1 MIVRELITLLGFRID
16 NGNLIIYNQ
25 TINNIHNSAQRA
37 SNAMQGLF
45 ALVAAGAA
53 LGGITKIADEMQNLE
68 ARIKLLPQT
77 IGDIGEAFN
86 EVSQHASD
94 ARQPI
99 KEYAKLYVRIGH
111 AAKGYLKTQDA
122 VLGITDTIAKGLIVG
137 GASAQESS
145 SVMTQL
151 SQALGSGVLQGQ
163 EFNSMA
169 EGAPQLLDALAV
181 AMGKPRDQ
189 LKKLASQGKV
199 TTQDLI
205 LGFQKIHDDV
215 ERQFLSMPINI
226 GQAFTL
232 IGNRF
237 ATFIARMNRESGAVT
252 AIAQFFVDGFKKIE
266 IGMDNMVD
274 FFGGATNTIKF
285 FGIALAA
292 VFTPILFKAVAG
304 IIGLILSPIGLL
316 VVGLTLVGLALDDFN
331 TWMKGGKSI
340 IGDFFGTFGDGQKR
354 FDKFKAS
361 AIEFFTTGTIGEFTS
376 KLIEMKNGIVAAFDG
391 GVMTKF
397 IALIERLFNYFY
409 DVTPFTWIAQQIG
422 NIFSGLIKIFFGI
435 FDVISGAFKILVGFF
450 TADFE
455 MMYEGL
461 GQIVSGLVDVFEGVW
476 TSVKAGV
483 LLFLMS
489 VGTMFKAYFDYVK
502 NVIVESI
509 SNAFSAATDAGMAYL
524 KSKLSGALDLAIDA
538 SIGLATMVIP
548 PPLKKIMGIGNN
560 ETQPLNKF
568 TPPPAISPQAVAGAA
583 TSAGGVAQPMF
594 NVPKPAMSVNVYQT
608 LPAGTTAET
617 AKAAKDAT
625 TKAADSSFG
634 PLARQMGQLQ

>member
-25 TINNIHNSAQRA
+25 TINNIHNAAERA
-37 SNAMQGLF
+37 SSAMQGLF

-53 LGGITKIADEMQNLE
+53 LGGITKVADEMQNLE

-86 EVSQHASD
+86 EVSAHASA

-181 AMGKPRDQ
+181 AMGKPREQ
-189 LKKLASQGKV
+189 LKKLASEGKV
-199 TTQDLI
+199 TTKDLI

-215 ERQFLSMPINI
+215 EAQFLSMPINI

-252 AIAQFFVDGFKKIE
+252 SIAQFFVDSFKLVEKGLDE
-266 IGMDNMVD
+266 MVD

-285 FGIALAA
+285 FGIALGAA
-292 VFTPILFKAVAG
+292 ITPILFKALAG
-304 IIGLILSPIGLL
+304 LIGLVLSPIGLL
-316 VVGLTLVGLALDDFN
+316 VIGLTLVGLALDDFN

-340 IGDFFGTFGDGQKR
+340 LGDFFGSFGDGQKR
-354 FDKFKAS
+354 FDEFKNS
-361 AIEFFTTGTIGEFTS
+361 VIEFFTTGSFGKLTA
-376 KLIEMKNGIVAAFDG
+376 KLIALKNGISDAFDG
-391 GVMTKF
+391 GVMSKF
-397 IALIERLFNYFY
+397 IGLIEKIFAYFY
-409 DVTPFTWIAQQIG
+409 DAIPFKKLTENAAKG
-422 NIFSGLIKIFFGI
+422 FAGLIDIFFGVLDI
-435 FDVISGAFKILVGFF
+435 IAGAFKILIGFF
-450 TADFE
+450 TSDFQ

-461 GQIVSGLVDVFEGVW
+461 GQIVSGFVDIFSGVW
-476 TSVKAGV
+476 EIIKADLYV
-483 LLFLMS
+483 LWIAIKIAF
-489 VGTMFKAYFDYVK
+489 TAFFDYIY
-502 NVIVESI
+502 NVIVTSI
-509 SNAFSAATDAGMAYL
+509 SNAFKAAADAGMAYL
-524 KSKLSGALDLAIDA
+524 KSKLSNALEIALDA
-538 SIGLATMVIP
+538 SIGLATMMIP
-548 PPLKKIMGIGNN
+548 APIKNMVGLG
-560 ETQPLNKF
+560 ETREYTKF
-568 TPPPAISPQAVAGAA
+568 TPPPAVTPQAVAGAA

-594 NVPKPAMSVNVYQT
+594 NVPKPMSVNVYQT
-608 LPAGTTAET
+608 LPAGTPAET

-625 TKAADSSFG
+625 TKAAESSLE
-634 PLARQMGQLQ
+634 PLARRLGQLQ

>member
-25 TINNIHNSAQRA
+25 TINNIHNAAERA
-37 SNAMQGLF
+37 SSAMQGLF

-53 LGGITKIADEMQNLE
+53 LGGITKVADEMQNLE

-86 EVSQHASD
+86 EVSAHASA

-215 ERQFLSMPINI
+215 EKQFLSMPINI

-252 AIAQFFVDGFKKIE
+252 SIAQFFVDSFKVIE
-266 IGMDNMVD
+266 NSLDDMVD
-274 FFGGATNTIKF
+274 FFGSATNTLKF
-285 FGIALAA
+285 FGIALGAA
-292 VFTPILFKAVAG
+292 ITPILFKALAG
-304 IIGLILSPIGLL
+304 LIGLALSPIGLL
-316 VVGLTLVGLALDDFN
+316 VAGLTLVGLALDDFN

-340 IGDFFGTFGDGQKR
+340 LGDFFGSFGDGQKR
-354 FDKFKAS
+354 FDDFKNS
-361 AIEFFTTGTIGEFTS
+361 VIDFFTTGTIGEFTE
-376 KLIEMKNGIVAAFDG
+376 KLVDLKNGIVRAFDG
-391 GVMTKF
+391 GVISKF
-397 IALIERLFNYFY
+397 IGMVQKLFQYFY
-409 DVTPFTWIAQQIG
+409 DVTPFAWITQQIG

-435 FDVISGAFKILVGFF
+435 IDVISGAFKILIGFF
-450 TADFE
+450 TSDFD

-461 GQIVSGLVDVFEGVW
+461 GQIVAGLVDIFAGVW
-476 TSVKAGV
+476 KAVMAGV
-483 LLFLMS
+483 LVFLQS
-489 VGTMFKAYFDYVK
+489 VGAAFMALFDYLK
-502 NVIVESI
+502 NVIIESI
-509 SNAFSAATDAGMAYL
+509 SNAFRAAADAGMAYL
-524 KSKLSGALDLAIDA
+524 KSKLSSALELAVDA
-538 SIGLATMVIP
+538 SIGLATMMIP
-548 PPLKKIMGIGNN
+548 PPLKKMMGIGVG
-560 ETQPLNKF
+560 ETTSFTKF
-568 TPPPAISPQAVAGAA
+568 TPPPAITPQAVAGAA

-594 NVPKPAMSVNVYQT
+594 NVPKPMSVNVYQT
-608 LPAGTTAET
+608 LPAGTPAET

-625 TKAADSSFG
+625 TKAADFSFS